1 MKHLLTYSRPRH
13 FLRYLTN
20 TIITRLPILVV
31 RMFWWRLFISMGSN
45 CNILRQVTVRDLRN
59 ISLGDTVNINQYC
72 MLDSR
77 GGPIRIGSNVDIA
90 PEVNI
95 WTLQHDPQSPDFAT
109 KGGGVTIED
118 FVWLGNRAVI
128 LPGVTI
134 GRGAVVATGA
144 IVTKDVA
151 AWTIVGGIPA
161 KKIGE
166 RNPDQSPRQPFRPFL
181 L

>member
-1 MKHLLTYSRPRH
+1 
-13 FLRYLTN
+13 
-20 TIITRLPILVV
+20 
-31 RMFWWRLFISMGSN
+31 MGSN